1 MHSSPRVSRTTLNIG
16 VLAHVDAG
24 KTSLTERLLYDAG
37 VIDRLGSVD
46 AGDTQTDTG
55 EIERQRGITV
65 RSAVASFTT
74 GDTQINLIDT
84 PGHSDFIAEVERALG
99 VLDGAV
105 LVLSAVE
112 GVQAQ
117 TRVLMKTLRRLRLPV
132 LLFINKIDRAGAR
145 DEGLLADI
153 RRTLAPHL
161 FPLTEVRDLGTRNA
175 HVRPRS
181 LDDPGVRTEAAEVLA
196 ETDDALLARVVDGPL
211 PSAEEVWAA
220 LAARTAEGLAH
231 PVFFGSALSGQG
243 VGALVEGVARLVP
256 PAPGG
261 PEPRGTVFAVER
273 DGGGGPGGHSGHGG
287 HGTARGNGKGGGNGK
302 GKGNRG
308 GNPSGG
314 ARGSRTAYLRLFS
327 GEVRLRQRV
336 TLYRREPGGAV
347 TEHTGQITAL
357 EVIGRAESARGPLTA
372 GNIARIKGLPGVRVG
387 DRLGAAPGPSAG
399 GEEGDEGDGRA
410 DSANRSNGDGRDDS
424 TQRSIGDD
432 RGGSAHRDDRDNRDG
447 AQQPHFAAP
456 SLQTLVHAREP
467 GAAAASRLH
476 TALLDLADQD
486 PLIQARAMPGGATSV
501 LLYGEVQK
509 EIIAATLV
517 QDYGIEADFEPSRP
531 VLVERPS
538 GIGEAHHEIARTG
551 HTGPWA
557 TVGLRVEPTAR
568 GAGVVF
574 GYETELGALPRAFHT
589 AIEETVHETLFR
601 GPRGRSVTDCRVV
614 LVRSGFIGPVSTAG
628 DFREVTPRVLG
639 QALERAGWRVYEPY
653 HAFELEIPTE
663 ALAAVTARLAAAEAD
678 IGESVDGATGRLLR
692 GEIPARRVHG
702 FERVLPRLTHGQG
715 VWWSRPCA
723 DRPLRAGAAPAL
735 GS

>member
-1 MHSSPRVSRTTLNIG
+1 MPNSPRVSRTLNIG

-46 AGDTQTDTG
+46 TGDTQTDTG

-65 RSAVASFTT
+65 RTAVASLTA

-153 RRTLAPHL
+153 RRALAPHL
-161 FPLTEVRDLGTRNA
+161 VPLTSVRDLGTRNA
-175 HVRPRS
+175 RVRPYS
-181 LDDPGVRTEAAEVLA
+181 LDDPEVRVEAAEVLA
-196 ETDDALLARVVDGPL
+196 ETDDAMLARVVDGPL
-211 PSAEEVWAA
+211 PSAEEVGAA
-220 LAARTAEGLAH
+220 LAARTAEGLVH
-231 PVFFGSALSGQG
+231 PVFFGSALSGEG
-243 VGALVEGVARLVP
+243 VGALVEGVTRLVP

-261 PEPRGTVFAVER
+261 AEPRGTVFAVER
-273 DGGGGPGGHSGHGG
+273 GGSG
-287 HGTARGNGKGGGNGK
+287 T
-302 GKGNRG
+302 
-308 GNPSGG
+308 GG
-314 ARGSRTAYLRLFS
+314 ARNGRDGRGGRTAYLRLFS
-327 GEVRLRQRV
+327 GEVTLRQRV
-336 TLYRREPGGAV
+336 TLHRREPGGAL

-357 EVIGRAESARGPLTA
+357 EVIGDAGAARGPLTA
-372 GNIARIKGLPGVRVG
+372 GNIARVKGLPGVRVG
-387 DRLGAAPGPSAG
+387 DRLGPVHDVPS
-399 GEEGDEGDGRA
+399 
-410 DSANRSNGDGRDDS
+410 
-424 TQRSIGDD
+424 D
-432 RGGSAHRDDRDNRDG
+432 RR
-447 AQQPHFAAP
+447 HFAAP
-456 SLQTLVHAREP
+456 SLQTLVRAHEP

-486 PLIQARAMPGGATSV
+486 PLIHARAMPGGATSV

-538 GIGEAHHEIARTG
+538 GVGEATREIARVG

-557 TVGLRVEPTAR
+557 TVGLRVEPTER

-574 GYETELGALPRAFHT
+574 GYETELGALPRAFHN
-589 AIEETVHETLFR
+589 AIEETVYETLFH

-614 LVRSGFIGPVSTAG
+614 LVRSGFIGPLSTAA
-628 DFREVTPRVLG
+628 DFRDLTPVVLG
-639 QALERAGWRVYEPY
+639 EALERAGWRIYEPY
-653 HAFELEIPTE
+653 HAFELELPAET
-663 ALAAVTARLAAAEAD
+663 LAAVTAHLAAAEAD
-678 IGESVDGATGRLLR
+678 IGESADGATGWLLR
-692 GEIPARRVHG
+692 GELPARRVHG
-702 FERVLPRLTHGQG
+702 FERILPRLTHGEG

-723 DRPLRAGAAPAL
+723 DRPLRAGAAAPGL

>member
-1 MHSSPRVSRTTLNIG
+1 MPSSPRVSRTLNIG

-55 EIERQRGITV
+55 EIERRRGITV
-65 RSAVASFTT
+65 RTAVASLTA
-74 GDTQINLIDT
+74 GDTQLNLIDT

-145 DEGLLADI
+145 DAGLLTDI

-161 FPLTEVRDLGTRNA
+161 LPLTAVRELGTRNA
-175 HVRPRS
+175 HVRSRS
-181 LDDPGVRTEAAEVLA
+181 LDDPGMRAEAAEVLA
-196 ETDDALLARVVDGPL
+196 ELDDAMLARVVDGPL

-261 PEPRGTVFAVER
+261 AEPRGTVFAVER
-273 DGGGGPGGHSGHGG
+273 GGGG
-287 HGTARGNGKGGGNGK
+287 R
-302 GKGNRG
+302 
-308 GNPSGG
+308 GG
-314 ARGSRTAYLRLFS
+314 ARGGRTAYLRLFS
-327 GEVRLRQRV
+327 GEVALRQRV
-336 TLYRREPGGAV
+336 TLHRRGPGGAL

-357 EVIGRAESARGPLTA
+357 EVVGEAGAARGPLTA

-387 DRLGAAPGPSAG
+387 DRLGPVRDVPS
-399 GEEGDEGDGRA
+399 
-410 DSANRSNGDGRDDS
+410 
-424 TQRSIGDD
+424 D
-432 RGGSAHRDDRDNRDG
+432 R
-447 AQQPHFAAP
+447 PHFAAP
-456 SLQTLVHAREP
+456 TLQTLVHAREP

-486 PLIQARAMPGGATSV
+486 PLIHARAMPGGATSV

-517 QDYGIEADFEPSRP
+517 QDYGVEAEFEPSRP

-538 GIGEAHHEIARTG
+538 GVGEAGREIARSG

-574 GYETELGALPRAFHT
+574 GYETELGALPRAFHH
-589 AIEETVHETLFR
+589 AIEETVYDTLFH

-614 LVRSGFIGPVSTAG
+614 LVRSGFLGPQSTAA
-628 DFREVTPRVLG
+628 DFRDVTPVVLEE
-639 QALERAGWRVYEPY
+639 ALERAGWRVYEPY
-653 HAFELEIPTE
+653 HAFELELPPET
-663 ALAAVTARLAAAEAD
+663 LAAVTAQLAAAEAD
-678 IGESVDGATGRLLR
+678 IGESVDGATGWLLR

-702 FERVLPRLTHGQG
+702 FEHVLPRLTHGEG

-723 DRPLRAGAAPAL
+723 DRPLRAGAAREPHA
-735 GS
+735 

>member
-1 MHSSPRVSRTTLNIG
+1 MPSSPRVSRTLNIG

-46 AGDTQTDTG
+46 TGDTQTDTG

-65 RSAVASFTT
+65 RTAVASLTA
-74 GDTQINLIDT
+74 GDTQINLINT

-153 RRTLAPHL
+153 RRALAPHL
-161 FPLTEVRDLGTRNA
+161 VPLMTVRELGTRNA
-175 HVRPRS
+175 RARPRS
-181 LDDPGVRTEAAEVLA
+181 LADPGVRAEAAEVLA
-196 ETDDALLARVVDGPL
+196 ETDDAMLARVVDGPL
-211 PSAEEVWAA
+211 PSAEEVGAA
-220 LAARTAEGLAH
+220 LAARTAAGLVH
-231 PVFFGSALSGQG
+231 PVFFGSALSGEG

-261 PEPRGTVFAVER
+261 AEPRGTVFAVER
-273 DGGGGPGGHSGHGG
+273 GGSGTGGRGGGG
-287 HGTARGNGKGGGNGK
+287 TGGGRSG
-302 GKGNRG
+302 GRG
-308 GNPSGG
+308 G
-314 ARGSRTAYLRLFS
+314 RTAYLRLFS
-327 GEVRLRQRV
+327 GEVTLRQRV
-336 TLYRREPGGAV
+336 TLHRREPGGAL

-357 EVIGRAESARGPLTA
+357 EVIGDAGAARGPLTA
-372 GNIARIKGLPGVRVG
+372 GNIARVKGLPGVRVG
-387 DRLGAAPGPSAG
+387 DRLGPVHDAPS
-399 GEEGDEGDGRA
+399 
-410 DSANRSNGDGRDDS
+410 
-424 TQRSIGDD
+424 D
-432 RGGSAHRDDRDNRDG
+432 RR
-447 AQQPHFAAP
+447 HFAAP

-486 PLIQARAMPGGATSV
+486 PLIHARAMPGGATSV

-538 GIGEAHHEIARTG
+538 GAGEAVREIARVG

-557 TVGLRVEPTAR
+557 TVGLRVEPTER

-574 GYETELGALPRAFHT
+574 GYETELGALPRAFHN
-589 AIEETVHETLFR
+589 AIEETVYETLFH

-614 LVRSGFIGPVSTAG
+614 LVRSGFIGPLSTAG
-628 DFREVTPRVLG
+628 DFRDLTPVVLG
-639 QALERAGWRVYEPY
+639 EALERAGWRIYEPY
-653 HAFELEIPTE
+653 HAFELELPAET
-663 ALAAVTARLAAAEAD
+663 LAAVTAQLAAVEAD
-678 IGESVDGATGRLLR
+678 ISESVDGATGWVLR
-692 GEIPARRVHG
+692 GELPARRVHG
-702 FERVLPRLTHGQG
+702 FERVLPRLTHGEG

-723 DRPLRAGAAPAL
+723 DRPLRTGAAAPGL

>member
-1 MHSSPRVSRTTLNIG
+1 MPSSPQVSRTLNIG

-65 RSAVASFTT
+65 RTAVASLTA
-74 GDTQINLIDT
+74 GDTQLNLIDT

-145 DEGLLADI
+145 DAGLLADI

-161 FPLTEVRDLGTRNA
+161 LPLTAVRELGTRNA

-181 LDDPGVRTEAAEVLA
+181 LDDPGMRTEAAEMLA
-196 ETDDALLARVVDGPL
+196 EMDDAMLARVVDGPL

-220 LAARTAEGLAH
+220 LAARTAEGLVH

-261 PEPRGTVFAVER
+261 AEPRGTVFAVER
-273 DGGGGPGGHSGHGG
+273 GAGG
-287 HGTARGNGKGGGNGK
+287 RNG
-302 GKGNRG
+302 
-308 GNPSGG
+308 GG
-314 ARGSRTAYLRLFS
+314 ARGGRTAYLRLFS
-327 GEVRLRQRV
+327 GEVALRQRV
-336 TLYRREPGGAV
+336 TLHRREPGGAL

-357 EVIGRAESARGPLTA
+357 AVVGAAGAARGPLTA

-387 DRLGAAPGPSAG
+387 DRLGPVRDVPS
-399 GEEGDEGDGRA
+399 
-410 DSANRSNGDGRDDS
+410 NR
-424 TQRSIGDD
+424 
-432 RGGSAHRDDRDNRDG
+432 
-447 AQQPHFAAP
+447 PHFAAP
-456 SLQTLVHAREP
+456 TLQTLVHAREP

-486 PLIQARAMPGGATSV
+486 PLIHARAMPGGATSV

-509 EIIAATLV
+509 EIIAATLA
-517 QDYGIEADFEPSRP
+517 QDYGVEAEFEPSRP

-538 GIGEAHHEIARTG
+538 GIGEAGREIARSG

-589 AIEETVHETLFR
+589 AIEETVYDTLFH

-614 LVRSGFIGPVSTAG
+614 LVRSGFVGPVSTAA
-628 DFREVTPRVLG
+628 DFRDVTPVVLDE
-639 QALERAGWRVYEPY
+639 ALERAGWRVYEPY
-653 HAFELEIPTE
+653 HAFELELPPET
-663 ALAAVTARLAAAEAD
+663 LAAVTAQLSAAEAD
-678 IGESVDGATGRLLR
+678 IGESVDGATGWLLR

-702 FERVLPRLTHGQG
+702 FECVLPRLTHGEG

-723 DRPLRAGAAPAL
+723 DRPLRAGAAREPHA
-735 GS
+735 

>member
-145 DEGLLADI
+145 DERLLADI

-161 FPLTEVRDLGTRNA
+161 VPLTEVRDLGTRNA

-273 DGGGGPGGHSGHGG
+273 DGGGGPGGNGK
-287 HGTARGNGKGGGNGK
+287 ARGNGKGGGKGGGNGK

-314 ARGSRTAYLRLFS
+314 ARGGRTAYLRLFS

-410 DSANRSNGDGRDDS
+410 DSANSANRPN
-424 TQRSIGDD
+424 GDD
-432 RGGSAHRDDRDNRDG
+432 RGDSAHSAHRDDRDG

-486 PLIQARAMPGGATSV
+486 PLIHARAMPGGATSV

-538 GIGEAHHEIARTG
+538 GVGEARHEIARTG

-589 AIEETVHETLFR
+589 AIEETVHETLFH

>member
-145 DEGLLADI
+145 DERLLADI

-161 FPLTEVRDLGTRNA
+161 VPLTEVRDLGTRNA

-273 DGGGGPGGHSGHGG
+273 DGGGGPGGNGK
-287 HGTARGNGKGGGNGK
+287 ARGNGKGGGKGGGNGK

-314 ARGSRTAYLRLFS
+314 ARGGRTAYLRLFS

-410 DSANRSNGDGRDDS
+410 DSAHSANSANSANRPN
-424 TQRSIGDD
+424 GDD
-432 RGGSAHRDDRDNRDG
+432 RGDSAHSAHSAHRDGRDG

-486 PLIQARAMPGGATSV
+486 PLIHARAMPGGATSV

-538 GIGEAHHEIARTG
+538 GIGEARHEIARTG

-589 AIEETVHETLFR
+589 AIEETVHETLFH

>member
-1 MHSSPRVSRTTLNIG
+1 MPSSPRVSRTLNIG

-55 EIERQRGITV
+55 EIERRRGITV
-65 RSAVASFTT
+65 RTAVASLTA

-153 RRTLAPHL
+153 RRALAPHL
-161 FPLTEVRDLGTRNA
+161 VPLTAVRAPGTRNA

-181 LDDPGVRTEAAEVLA
+181 FDDPGVRAEAAEVLA
-196 ETDDALLARVVDGPL
+196 EIDDAMLARVVDGPL

-231 PVFFGSALSGQG
+231 PVFFGSALSGAG
-243 VGALVEGVARLVP
+243 VADLVEGVARLVP

-261 PEPRGTVFAVER
+261 TEPRGTVFAVER
-273 DGGGGPGGHSGHGG
+273 GGGGTGGD
-287 HGTARGNGKGGGNGK
+287 R
-302 GKGNRG
+302 
-308 GNPSGG
+308 GG
-314 ARGSRTAYLRLFS
+314 ARGGRTAYLRLFS
-327 GEVRLRQRV
+327 GEVTLRQRV
-336 TLYRREPGGAV
+336 TLHRREPGGAP

-357 EVIGRAESARGPLTA
+357 EVIGRAGAARGPLTA
-372 GNIARIKGLPGVRVG
+372 GNIARVRGVSGVRVG
-387 DRLGAAPGPSAG
+387 DRLGPVHDTAS
-399 GEEGDEGDGRA
+399 
-410 DSANRSNGDGRDDS
+410 
-424 TQRSIGDD
+424 D
-432 RGGSAHRDDRDNRDG
+432 RR
-447 AQQPHFAAP
+447 HFAAP
-456 SLQTLVHAREP
+456 SLQTLVRAREP
-467 GAAAASRLH
+467 GATAASRLH

-486 PLIQARAMPGGATSV
+486 PLIHARAMPGGATSV

-538 GIGEAHHEIARTG
+538 GVGEAVHEIARFD
-551 HTGPWA
+551 HTGLWA
-557 TVGLRVEPTAR
+557 TVGLRVEPTER
-568 GAGVVF
+568 GAGAVF
-574 GYETELGALPRAFHT
+574 GYETELGALPRAFHN
-589 AIEETVHETLFR
+589 AIEETVYETLLH
-601 GPRGRSVTDCRVV
+601 GLRGRSVTDCRVV
-614 LVRSGFIGPVSTAG
+614 LVRSGFIGPLSTAA
-628 DFREVTPRVLG
+628 DFRDITPVVLG
-639 QALERAGWRVYEPY
+639 EALERAGWRVYEPY
-653 HAFELEIPTE
+653 HAFELELPAE
-663 ALAAVTARLAAAEAD
+663 ALAAVTAHLAAAEAD
-678 IGESVDGATGRLLR
+678 IGESVDGATGWLVR
-692 GEIPARRVHG
+692 GELPARRVHG
-702 FERVLPRLTHGQG
+702 FEQVLPRLTHGEG

-723 DRPLRAGAAPAL
+723 DRPLRAGAAPGA
-735 GS
+735 

>member
-1 MHSSPRVSRTTLNIG
+1 MPSSPRVSRTLNIG

-46 AGDTQTDTG
+46 TGDTQTDTG

-65 RSAVASFTT
+65 RTAVASLIA

-153 RRTLAPHL
+153 RRALAPHL
-161 FPLTEVRDLGTRNA
+161 VPLTSVRGLGTRNA
-175 HVRPRS
+175 RVRPRS

-196 ETDDALLARVVDGPL
+196 ETDDAMLARVVDGPP
-211 PSAEEVWAA
+211 PSAEEVGAA

-231 PVFFGSALSGQG
+231 PVFFGSTLSGEG

-261 PEPRGTVFAVER
+261 AEPRGTVFAVER
-273 DGGGGPGGHSGHGG
+273 GGGG
-287 HGTARGNGKGGGNGK
+287 GTGGGTGGANG
-302 GKGNRG
+302 GSGTG
-308 GNPSGG
+308 GGSGRGG
-314 ARGSRTAYLRLFS
+314 ARGGRTAYLRLFS
-327 GEVRLRQRV
+327 GEVALRQRV
-336 TLYRREPGGAV
+336 TLHRREPGGAL

-357 EVIGRAESARGPLTA
+357 EVIGAAGSARGPLTA

-387 DRLGAAPGPSAG
+387 DRLGAVHDAPS
-399 GEEGDEGDGRA
+399 
-410 DSANRSNGDGRDDS
+410 
-424 TQRSIGDD
+424 D
-432 RGGSAHRDDRDNRDG
+432 RR
-447 AQQPHFAAP
+447 HFAAP
-456 SLQTLVHAREP
+456 SLQTLVRAREP

-486 PLIQARAMPGGATSV
+486 PLIHARAMPGGATSV

-538 GIGEAHHEIARTG
+538 GVGEATREIARVG

-557 TVGLRVEPTAR
+557 TVGLRVEPTER

-574 GYETELGALPRAFHT
+574 GYETELGALPRAFHN
-589 AIEETVHETLFR
+589 AIEETVYETLFH

-614 LVRSGFIGPVSTAG
+614 LVRSGFIGPLSTAA
-628 DFREVTPRVLG
+628 DFRDLTPVVLG
-639 QALERAGWRVYEPY
+639 EALERAGWRIYEPY
-653 HAFELEIPTE
+653 HAFELELPAET
-663 ALAAVTARLAAAEAD
+663 LAAVTAHLAAAEAD
-678 IGESVDGATGRLLR
+678 IGESADGATGWLLR

-702 FERVLPRLTHGQG
+702 FERVLPRLTHGEG

-723 DRPLRAGAAPAL
+723 DRPLRAGVAAPGL

>member
-1 MHSSPRVSRTTLNIG
+1 MPNSPRVSRTLNIG

-65 RSAVASFTT
+65 RTAVASLTA
-74 GDTQINLIDT
+74 GDTQLNLIDT

-145 DEGLLADI
+145 DAALLADI

-161 FPLTEVRDLGTRNA
+161 LPLTAVRELGTRNA
-175 HVRPRS
+175 YVRSRS
-181 LDDPGVRTEAAEVLA
+181 LDDPGMRTEAAEVLA
-196 ETDDALLARVVDGPL
+196 ELDDAMLARVVDGPL

-220 LAARTAEGLAH
+220 LAARTAEGLVH

-243 VGALVEGVARLVP
+243 VGALVEGVTRLVP

-261 PEPRGTVFAVER
+261 AEPRGTIFAVER
-273 DGGGGPGGHSGHGG
+273 GG
-287 HGTARGNGKGGGNGK
+287 
-302 GKGNRG
+302 
-308 GNPSGG
+308 GG
-314 ARGSRTAYLRLFS
+314 ARGGDGRTGGGDRSGGGGRTGGSGRSGGSGARGGRTAYLRLFS
-327 GEVRLRQRV
+327 GEVALRQRV
-336 TLYRREPGGAV
+336 TLHRREPGGAL

-357 EVIGRAESARGPLTA
+357 EIVGAAGAARGPLTA

-387 DRLGAAPGPSAG
+387 DRLGPVRDVPS
-399 GEEGDEGDGRA
+399 
-410 DSANRSNGDGRDDS
+410 
-424 TQRSIGDD
+424 D
-432 RGGSAHRDDRDNRDG
+432 R
-447 AQQPHFAAP
+447 PHFAAP
-456 SLQTLVHAREP
+456 TLQTLVHAREP

-476 TALLDLADQD
+476 TALLELADQD
-486 PLIQARAMPGGATSV
+486 PLIHARAMPGGATSV

-517 QDYGIEADFEPSRP
+517 QDYGVEAEFEPSRP

-538 GIGEAHHEIARTG
+538 RVGEAGREIARSG

-574 GYETELGALPRAFHT
+574 GYETELGALPRAFHH
-589 AIEETVHETLFR
+589 AIEETVYDTLFH

-614 LVRSGFIGPVSTAG
+614 LVRSGFIGPVSTAA
-628 DFREVTPRVLG
+628 DFRDVTPVVLEE
-639 QALERAGWRVYEPY
+639 ALERAGWRVYEPY
-653 HAFELEIPTE
+653 HAFELELPPET
-663 ALAAVTARLAAAEAD
+663 LAAVTAQLAAAEAD
-678 IGESVDGATGRLLR
+678 IGESVDGATAWLLR
-692 GEIPARRVHG
+692 GEIPVRRVHG
-702 FERVLPRLTHGQG
+702 FEHVLPRLTHGEG

-723 DRPLRAGAAPAL
+723 DRPLRAGAAREPHA
-735 GS
+735 

>member
-1 MHSSPRVSRTTLNIG
+1 MPSSPRVSRTLNIG

-65 RSAVASFTT
+65 RTAVASLTA
-74 GDTQINLIDT
+74 GDTQLNLIDT

-145 DEGLLADI
+145 DAGLLADI

-161 FPLTEVRDLGTRNA
+161 LPLTAVRELGTRNA
-175 HVRPRS
+175 RVRARS
-181 LDDPGVRTEAAEVLA
+181 LDDPGMRTEAAEVLA
-196 ETDDALLARVVDGPL
+196 ELDDAMLARVVDGPL
-211 PSAEEVWAA
+211 PSAEEVRAA

-261 PEPRGTVFAVER
+261 AEPRGTVFAVER
-273 DGGGGPGGHSGHGG
+273 GGDGRGGG
-287 HGTARGNGKGGGNGK
+287 
-302 GKGNRG
+302 
-308 GNPSGG
+308 GG
-314 ARGSRTAYLRLFS
+314 ARGGRGGRTAYLRLFS
-327 GEVRLRQRV
+327 GEVALRQRV
-336 TLYRREPGGAV
+336 TLHRRGPGGAL

-357 EVIGRAESARGPLTA
+357 EVVGAAGAARGPLTA

-387 DRLGAAPGPSAG
+387 DRLGPVRDVPS
-399 GEEGDEGDGRA
+399 
-410 DSANRSNGDGRDDS
+410 
-424 TQRSIGDD
+424 D
-432 RGGSAHRDDRDNRDG
+432 R
-447 AQQPHFAAP
+447 PHFAAP
-456 SLQTLVHAREP
+456 TLQTLVHAREP

-486 PLIQARAMPGGATSV
+486 PLIHARAMPGGATSV

-517 QDYGIEADFEPSRP
+517 QDYGVEAEFEPSRP

-538 GIGEAHHEIARTG
+538 GVGEAGREIARSG

-574 GYETELGALPRAFHT
+574 GYETELGALPRAFHN
-589 AIEETVHETLFR
+589 AIEETVYDTLFH

-614 LVRSGFIGPVSTAG
+614 LVRSGFLGPESTAA
-628 DFREVTPRVLG
+628 DFRDVTPVVLEE
-639 QALERAGWRVYEPY
+639 ALERAGWRVYEPY
-653 HAFELEIPTE
+653 HAFELELPPET
-663 ALAAVTARLAAAEAD
+663 LAAVTAQLAAAEAD
-678 IGESVDGATGRLLR
+678 IGESVDGATGWLLR

-702 FERVLPRLTHGQG
+702 FEHVLPRLTHGEG

-723 DRPLRAGAAPAL
+723 DRPLRAGAAREPHA
-735 GS
+735 

>member
-1 MHSSPRVSRTTLNIG
+1 MPSSPRVSRTLNIG

-55 EIERQRGITV
+55 EIERRRGITV
-65 RSAVASFTT
+65 RTAVASLTA
-74 GDTQINLIDT
+74 GDTQLNLIDT

-145 DEGLLADI
+145 DAGLLTDI

-161 FPLTEVRDLGTRNA
+161 LPLTAVRELGTRNA
-175 HVRPRS
+175 HVRSRS
-181 LDDPGVRTEAAEVLA
+181 LDDPGMRAEAAEVLA
-196 ETDDALLARVVDGPL
+196 ELDDAMLARVVDGPL

-261 PEPRGTVFAVER
+261 AEPRGTVFAVER
-273 DGGGGPGGHSGHGG
+273 GGGG
-287 HGTARGNGKGGGNGK
+287 RGGG
-302 GKGNRG
+302 
-308 GNPSGG
+308 SG
-314 ARGSRTAYLRLFS
+314 ARGGRTAYLRLFS
-327 GEVRLRQRV
+327 GEVALRQRV
-336 TLYRREPGGAV
+336 TLHRRGPGGAL

-357 EVIGRAESARGPLTA
+357 EVVGEAGAARGPLTA

-387 DRLGAAPGPSAG
+387 DRLGPVRDVPS
-399 GEEGDEGDGRA
+399 
-410 DSANRSNGDGRDDS
+410 
-424 TQRSIGDD
+424 D
-432 RGGSAHRDDRDNRDG
+432 R
-447 AQQPHFAAP
+447 PHFAAP
-456 SLQTLVHAREP
+456 TLQTLVHAREP

-486 PLIQARAMPGGATSV
+486 PLIHARAMPSGATSV

-517 QDYGIEADFEPSRP
+517 QDYGVEAEFEPSRP

-538 GIGEAHHEIARTG
+538 GVGEAGREIARSG

-574 GYETELGALPRAFHT
+574 GYETELGALPRAFHH
-589 AIEETVHETLFR
+589 AIEETVYDTLFH

-614 LVRSGFIGPVSTAG
+614 LVRSGFLGPESTAA
-628 DFREVTPRVLG
+628 DFRDVTPVVLEE
-639 QALERAGWRVYEPY
+639 ALERAGWRVYEPY
-653 HAFELEIPTE
+653 HAFELELPPET
-663 ALAAVTARLAAAEAD
+663 LAAVTAQLAAAEAD
-678 IGESVDGATGRLLR
+678 IGESLDGATGWLLR

-702 FERVLPRLTHGQG
+702 FEHVLPRLTHGEG

-723 DRPLRAGAAPAL
+723 DRPLRAGAAREPHA
-735 GS
+735 

>member
-1 MHSSPRVSRTTLNIG
+1 MPSSPRVSRTLNIG

-46 AGDTQTDTG
+46 TGDTQTDTG

-65 RSAVASFTT
+65 RTAVASLTT

-153 RRTLAPHL
+153 RRALAPHL
-161 FPLTEVRDLGTRNA
+161 VPLTTVRELGTRNA
-175 HVRPRS
+175 RVRPRS
-181 LDDPGVRTEAAEVLA
+181 LDDPGVRAEAAEVLA
-196 ETDDALLARVVDGPL
+196 ETDDAMLARVVDGPP
-211 PSAEEVWAA
+211 PSAEEVGAA
-220 LAARTAEGLAH
+220 LAAGTAAGLAH
-231 PVFFGSALSGQG
+231 PVFFGSALSGEG

-261 PEPRGTVFAVER
+261 AEPRGTVFAVER
-273 DGGGGPGGHSGHGG
+273 GGGGTSGTGGRSGG
-287 HGTARGNGKGGGNGK
+287 
-302 GKGNRG
+302 RG
-308 GNPSGG
+308 G
-314 ARGSRTAYLRLFS
+314 RTAYLRLFS
-327 GEVRLRQRV
+327 GEVTLRQRV
-336 TLYRREPGGAV
+336 TLHRREPDGAL

-357 EVIGRAESARGPLTA
+357 EVIGDAGAAREPLTA

-387 DRLGAAPGPSAG
+387 DRLGPVHDAPS
-399 GEEGDEGDGRA
+399 
-410 DSANRSNGDGRDDS
+410 
-424 TQRSIGDD
+424 D
-432 RGGSAHRDDRDNRDG
+432 RR
-447 AQQPHFAAP
+447 HFAAP

-486 PLIQARAMPGGATSV
+486 PLIHARAMPGGATSV

-538 GIGEAHHEIARTG
+538 GIGEAVREIARVG

-557 TVGLRVEPTAR
+557 TVGLRVEPTER

-574 GYETELGALPRAFHT
+574 GYETELGALPRAFHN
-589 AIEETVHETLFR
+589 AIEETVYETLFH
-601 GPRGRSVTDCRVV
+601 GPRGRSVTDCRAV
-614 LVRSGFIGPVSTAG
+614 LVRSGFIGPLSTAA
-628 DFREVTPRVLG
+628 DFRDLTPVVLG
-639 QALERAGWRVYEPY
+639 EALERAGWRIYEPY
-653 HAFELEIPTE
+653 HAFELELPAET
-663 ALAAVTARLAAAEAD
+663 LAAVTAQLAAAEAD
-678 IGESVDGATGRLLR
+678 IGESVDGATGWLLR
-692 GEIPARRVHG
+692 GELPARRVHG
-702 FERVLPRLTHGQG
+702 FERVLPRLTHGEG

-723 DRPLRAGAAPAL
+723 DRPLRAGAAAPGL

>member
-1 MHSSPRVSRTTLNIG
+1 MPSSPRVSRTLNIG

-65 RSAVASFTT
+65 RTAVASLTA
-74 GDTQINLIDT
+74 GDTQLNLIDT

-145 DEGLLADI
+145 DAALLADI

-161 FPLTEVRDLGTRNA
+161 LPLTAVRELGTRNA

-181 LDDPGVRTEAAEVLA
+181 LDDPGMRTEAAEVLA
-196 ETDDALLARVVDGPL
+196 EMDDAMLARVVDGPL
-211 PSAEEVWAA
+211 PSAGEVWAA
-220 LAARTAEGLAH
+220 LAARTAEGLVH

-261 PEPRGTVFAVER
+261 AEPRGTVFAVER
-273 DGGGGPGGHSGHGG
+273 GGGG
-287 HGTARGNGKGGGNGK
+287 
-302 GKGNRG
+302 RG
-308 GNPSGG
+308 GRSGVG
-314 ARGSRTAYLRLFS
+314 GRGGRTAYLRLFS
-327 GEVRLRQRV
+327 GEVALRQRV
-336 TLYRREPGGAV
+336 TLHRREPGGAL

-357 EVIGRAESARGPLTA
+357 AVVGAAGAARGPLTA

-387 DRLGAAPGPSAG
+387 DRLGPV
-399 GEEGDEGDGRA
+399 
-410 DSANRSNGDGRDDS
+410 
-424 TQRSIGDD
+424 
-432 RGGSAHRDDRDNRDG
+432 RDNSSDR
-447 AQQPHFAAP
+447 PHFAAP
-456 SLQTLVHAREP
+456 TLQTLVHAREP

-486 PLIQARAMPGGATSV
+486 PLIHARAMPGGATSV

-509 EIIAATLV
+509 EIIAATLA
-517 QDYGIEADFEPSRP
+517 QDYGVEAEFEPSRP

-538 GIGEAHHEIARTG
+538 GIGEAGREIARSG

-589 AIEETVHETLFR
+589 AIEETVYDTLFH

-614 LVRSGFIGPVSTAG
+614 LVRSGFIGPVSTAA
-628 DFREVTPRVLG
+628 DFRDVTPVVLDE
-639 QALERAGWRVYEPY
+639 ALERAGWRVYEPY
-653 HAFELEIPTE
+653 HAFELELPPET
-663 ALAAVTARLAAAEAD
+663 LAAVTAQLASAEAD
-678 IGESVDGATGRLLR
+678 IGESVDGATGWLLR

-702 FERVLPRLTHGQG
+702 FERVLPRLTHGEG

-723 DRPLRAGAAPAL
+723 DRPLRAGAAREPHA
-735 GS
+735 

>member
-1 MHSSPRVSRTTLNIG
+1 MPSSSRVSQTLNIG

-65 RSAVASFTT
+65 RTAVASLTAGNTRDT

-145 DEGLLADI
+145 DEGLLADV
-153 RRTLAPHL
+153 RRVLAPHL
-161 FPLTEVRDLGTRNA
+161 VPLTSVRGLGTRNA
-175 HVRPRS
+175 RVRPRS
-181 LDDPGVRTEAAEVLA
+181 LEDPGVRAEAAEVLA
-196 ETDDALLARVVDGPL
+196 ETDDAMLARVVDGSL
-211 PSAEEVWAA
+211 PSAEEVETA
-220 LAARTAEGLAH
+220 LAARTAEGLVH

-261 PEPRGTVFAVER
+261 TEPRGTVFAVER
-273 DGGGGPGGHSGHGG
+273 GGGGTGGGGRSGTGG
-287 HGTARGNGKGGGNGK
+287 GGAGGSGGAGGGNSA
-302 GKGNRG
+302 RG
-308 GNPSGG
+308 G
-314 ARGSRTAYLRLFS
+314 RTAYLRLFS
-327 GEVRLRQRV
+327 GEVTLRQRV
-336 TLYRREPGGAV
+336 TLHRREPGGAL

-357 EVIGRAESARGPLTA
+357 EVIGAAGTVRGPLTA

-387 DRLGAAPGPSAG
+387 DRLGPVYDAPS
-399 GEEGDEGDGRA
+399 R
-410 DSANRSNGDGRDDS
+410 
-424 TQRSIGDD
+424 
-432 RGGSAHRDDRDNRDG
+432 
-447 AQQPHFAAP
+447 HFAAP
-456 SLQTLVHAREP
+456 SLQTLVRAREP
-467 GAAAASRLH
+467 GATAASRLH
-476 TALLDLADQD
+476 TALLELADQD
-486 PLIQARAMPGGATSV
+486 PLIHARAMPGGATSV

-538 GIGEAHHEIARTG
+538 GVGEAVHEIARSD

-557 TVGLRVEPTAR
+557 TVGLRVEPTER
-568 GAGVVF
+568 GAGAVF
-574 GYETELGALPRAFHT
+574 GYETELGALPRAFHN
-589 AIEETVHETLFR
+589 AIEDTVYETLLH

-614 LVRSGFIGPVSTAG
+614 LVRSGFLGPESTAA
-628 DFREVTPRVLG
+628 DFRDITPVVLG
-639 QALERAGWRVYEPY
+639 DALERAGWRIYEPY
-653 HAFELEIPTE
+653 HAFELELPAET
-663 ALAAVTARLAAAEAD
+663 LAPVTAHLAAAEAD
-678 IGESVDGATGRLLR
+678 IGESVDGATGWLLR
-692 GEIPARRVHG
+692 GELPARRVHG
-702 FERVLPRLTHGQG
+702 FEQVLPRLTHGEG

-723 DRPLRAGAAPAL
+723 DRPLRAGAAPGTGA
-735 GS
+735 

>member
-1 MHSSPRVSRTTLNIG
+1 MPSSPRVSRTLNIG

-65 RSAVASFTT
+65 RTAVASLTA
-74 GDTQINLIDT
+74 GDTRINLIDT

-153 RRTLAPHL
+153 RRALAPHL
-161 FPLTEVRDLGTRNA
+161 VPLTSVRDLGTRNA

-181 LDDPGVRTEAAEVLA
+181 LDDPGVRAEAAEVLA

-211 PSAEEVWAA
+211 PSAEEVAAA
-220 LAARTAEGLAH
+220 LAARTAEGLVH

-261 PEPRGTVFAVER
+261 AEPRGTVFAVER
-273 DGGGGPGGHSGHGG
+273 GGGGGSGRDGGSGTGA
-287 HGTARGNGKGGGNGK
+287 TGGGRGS
-302 GKGNRG
+302 RG
-308 GNPSGG
+308 GRGGRASTG
-314 ARGSRTAYLRLFS
+314 ARGGRTAYLRLFS
-327 GEVRLRQRV
+327 GEVALRQRV
-336 TLYRREPGGAV
+336 TLHRRGPGGAL

-357 EVIGRAESARGPLTA
+357 EVIGDPGAARGPLTA

-387 DRLGAAPGPSAG
+387 DRLGPVHDVAS
-399 GEEGDEGDGRA
+399 
-410 DSANRSNGDGRDDS
+410 
-424 TQRSIGDD
+424 D
-432 RGGSAHRDDRDNRDG
+432 RR
-447 AQQPHFAAP
+447 HFAAP
-456 SLQTLVHAREP
+456 SLQTLVRAREP

-486 PLIQARAMPGGATSV
+486 PLIHARAMPGGATSV

-538 GIGEAHHEIARTG
+538 GVGEAVREIARVG

-557 TVGLRVEPTAR
+557 TVGLRVEPAER

-574 GYETELGALPRAFHT
+574 GYETELGALPRAFHN
-589 AIEETVHETLFR
+589 AIEETVYETLFH

-614 LVRSGFIGPVSTAG
+614 LVRSGFIGPLSTAA
-628 DFREVTPRVLG
+628 DFRDLTPVVLG
-639 QALERAGWRVYEPY
+639 EALERAGWRVYEPY
-653 HAFELEIPTE
+653 HAFELELPAAT
-663 ALAAVTARLAAAEAD
+663 LAAVTAHLAAAEAD
-678 IGESVDGATGRLLR
+678 IGESVDGATGWLLR
-692 GEIPARRVHG
+692 GEIPVRRVHG
-702 FERVLPRLTHGQG
+702 FERVLPRLTHGEG

-723 DRPLRAGAAPAL
+723 DRPLRAGAAAPGL

>member
-1 MHSSPRVSRTTLNIG
+1 MPSSPRVSRTLNIG

-37 VIDRLGSVD
+37 VIDRLGSVNT
-46 AGDTQTDTG
+46 GDTQTDTG

-65 RSAVASFTT
+65 RTAVASLTA

-153 RRTLAPHL
+153 RRALAPHL
-161 FPLTEVRDLGTRNA
+161 VPLTTVRALGTRNA
-175 HVRPRS
+175 RVRPRS
-181 LDDPGVRTEAAEVLA
+181 LDDPGVRAEAAEVLA
-196 ETDDALLARVVDGPL
+196 ETDDALLARVVDGPP
-211 PSAEEVWAA
+211 PSAEEVGAA
-220 LAARTAEGLAH
+220 LAAGTAAGLAH
-231 PVFFGSALSGQG
+231 PVFFGSALSGEG

-261 PEPRGTVFAVER
+261 AEPRGTVFAVER
-273 DGGGGPGGHSGHGG
+273 GGGG
-287 HGTARGNGKGGGNGK
+287 GGGT
-302 GKGNRG
+302 G
-308 GNPSGG
+308 GTGGRSG
-314 ARGSRTAYLRLFS
+314 ARGGRTAYLRLFS
-327 GEVRLRQRV
+327 GEVTLRQRV
-336 TLYRREPGGAV
+336 TLHRREPGGAL

-357 EVIGRAESARGPLTA
+357 EVIGDAGAAREPLTA

-387 DRLGAAPGPSAG
+387 DRLGPVHDAPS
-399 GEEGDEGDGRA
+399 
-410 DSANRSNGDGRDDS
+410 
-424 TQRSIGDD
+424 D
-432 RGGSAHRDDRDNRDG
+432 RR
-447 AQQPHFAAP
+447 HFAAP

-486 PLIQARAMPGGATSV
+486 PLIHARAVPGGATSV

-538 GIGEAHHEIARTG
+538 GIGEAVREIARVG

-557 TVGLRVEPTAR
+557 TVGLRVEPTER

-574 GYETELGALPRAFHT
+574 GYETELGALPRAFHN
-589 AIEETVHETLFR
+589 AIEETVYETLFH
-601 GPRGRSVTDCRVV
+601 GPRGRSVTDCRAV
-614 LVRSGFIGPVSTAG
+614 LVRSGFIGPLSTAA
-628 DFREVTPRVLG
+628 DFRDLTPVVLG
-639 QALERAGWRVYEPY
+639 EALERAGWRIYEPY
-653 HAFELEIPTE
+653 HAFELDLPAET
-663 ALAAVTARLAAAEAD
+663 LAAVTAQLAAAEAD
-678 IGESVDGATGRLLR
+678 IGESVDGATGWLLR
-692 GEIPARRVHG
+692 GELPARRVHG
-702 FERVLPRLTHGQG
+702 FERVLPRLTHGEG

-723 DRPLRAGAAPAL
+723 DRPLRAGAAAPGL

>member
-1 MHSSPRVSRTTLNIG
+1 MPSSPRVSRTLNIG

-46 AGDTQTDTG
+46 TGDTQTDTG

-65 RSAVASFTT
+65 RTAVASLTA

-153 RRTLAPHL
+153 RRALAPHL
-161 FPLTEVRDLGTRNA
+161 VPLTTVRELGTRNA
-175 HVRPRS
+175 RVRPRS
-181 LDDPGVRTEAAEVLA
+181 LDDPGVRAEAAEVLA
-196 ETDDALLARVVDGPL
+196 ETDDAMLARVVDGPP
-211 PSAEEVWAA
+211 PSAEEVGAA
-220 LAARTAEGLAH
+220 LAAGTAAGLAH
-231 PVFFGSALSGQG
+231 PVFFGSALSGEG
-243 VGALVEGVARLVP
+243 VGALVQGVARLVP

-261 PEPRGTVFAVER
+261 TEPRGTVFAVER
-273 DGGGGPGGHSGHGG
+273 GGGG
-287 HGTARGNGKGGGNGK
+287 GGGTG
-302 GKGNRG
+302 GTGGRSGGRG
-308 GNPSGG
+308 G
-314 ARGSRTAYLRLFS
+314 RTAYLRLFS
-327 GEVRLRQRV
+327 GEVTLRQRV
-336 TLYRREPGGAV
+336 TLHRREPDGAL

-357 EVIGRAESARGPLTA
+357 EVIGDAGASREPLTA

-387 DRLGAAPGPSAG
+387 DRLGPVHDAPS
-399 GEEGDEGDGRA
+399 
-410 DSANRSNGDGRDDS
+410 
-424 TQRSIGDD
+424 D
-432 RGGSAHRDDRDNRDG
+432 RR
-447 AQQPHFAAP
+447 HFAAP

-486 PLIQARAMPGGATSV
+486 PLIHARAVPGGATSV

-538 GIGEAHHEIARTG
+538 GVGAAVREIARVG

-557 TVGLRVEPTAR
+557 TVGLRVEPTER

-574 GYETELGALPRAFHT
+574 GYETELGALPRAFHN
-589 AIEETVHETLFR
+589 AIEETVYETLFH
-601 GPRGRSVTDCRVV
+601 GPRGRSVTDCRAV
-614 LVRSGFIGPVSTAG
+614 LVRSGFIGPLSTAG
-628 DFREVTPRVLG
+628 DFRDLTPVVLG
-639 QALERAGWRVYEPY
+639 EALERAGWRIYEPY
-653 HAFELEIPTE
+653 HAFELELPVET
-663 ALAAVTARLAAAEAD
+663 LAAVTAQLAAAEAD
-678 IGESVDGATGRLLR
+678 IGESMDGATGWLLR
-692 GEIPARRVHG
+692 GELPARRVHG
-702 FERVLPRLTHGQG
+702 FERVLPRLTHGEG

-723 DRPLRAGAAPAL
+723 DRPLRAGAAAPGP

>member
-1 MHSSPRVSRTTLNIG
+1 MPSSPRVSRTLNIG

-46 AGDTQTDTG
+46 TGDTQTDTG

-65 RSAVASFTT
+65 RTAVASLTA

-153 RRTLAPHL
+153 RRALAPHL
-161 FPLTEVRDLGTRNA
+161 VPLTTVRELGTRNA
-175 HVRPRS
+175 RAHPRS
-181 LDDPGVRTEAAEVLA
+181 LDDPGVRAEAAEVLA
-196 ETDDALLARVVDGPL
+196 ETDDAMLARVVDGPP
-211 PSAEEVWAA
+211 PSAEEVGAA
-220 LAARTAEGLAH
+220 LAAGTAAGLAH
-231 PVFFGSALSGQG
+231 PVFFGSALSGEG

-261 PEPRGTVFAVER
+261 AEPRGTVFAVER
-273 DGGGGPGGHSGHGG
+273 GGGGTGGTSGTGG
-287 HGTARGNGKGGGNGK
+287 RSGG
-302 GKGNRG
+302 RG
-308 GNPSGG
+308 G
-314 ARGSRTAYLRLFS
+314 RTAYLRLFS
-327 GEVRLRQRV
+327 GEVTLRQRV
-336 TLYRREPGGAV
+336 TLHRREPDGAL

-357 EVIGRAESARGPLTA
+357 EVIGDAGAAREPLTA

-387 DRLGAAPGPSAG
+387 DRLGPVHDAPS
-399 GEEGDEGDGRA
+399 
-410 DSANRSNGDGRDDS
+410 
-424 TQRSIGDD
+424 D
-432 RGGSAHRDDRDNRDG
+432 RR
-447 AQQPHFAAP
+447 HFAAP

-486 PLIQARAMPGGATSV
+486 PLIHARAMPGGATSV

-538 GIGEAHHEIARTG
+538 GIGEAVREIARVG

-557 TVGLRVEPTAR
+557 TVGLRVEPTER

-574 GYETELGALPRAFHT
+574 GYETELGALPRAFHN
-589 AIEETVHETLFR
+589 AIEETVYETLFH
-601 GPRGRSVTDCRVV
+601 GPRGRSVTDCRAV
-614 LVRSGFIGPVSTAG
+614 LVRSGFIGPLSTAA
-628 DFREVTPRVLG
+628 DFRDLTPVVLG
-639 QALERAGWRVYEPY
+639 EALERAGWRIYEPY
-653 HAFELEIPTE
+653 HAFELELPAET
-663 ALAAVTARLAAAEAD
+663 LAAVTAQLAAAEAD
-678 IGESVDGATGRLLR
+678 IGESVDGATGWLLR
-692 GEIPARRVHG
+692 GELPARRVHG
-702 FERVLPRLTHGQG
+702 FERVLPRLTHGEG

-723 DRPLRAGAAPAL
+723 DRPLRAGAAAPGL

>member
-1 MHSSPRVSRTTLNIG
+1 MPSSPRVSRTLNIG

-65 RSAVASFTT
+65 RTAVASLTA
-74 GDTQINLIDT
+74 GDTQLNLIDT

-145 DEGLLADI
+145 DAGLLADI

-161 FPLTEVRDLGTRNA
+161 LPLTAVRELGTRNA

-181 LDDPGVRTEAAEVLA
+181 LDDPGMRTEAAEMLA
-196 ETDDALLARVVDGPL
+196 EMDDAMLARVVDGPL
-211 PSAEEVWAA
+211 PSAGEVWAA
-220 LAARTAEGLAH
+220 LAARTAEGLVH

-261 PEPRGTVFAVER
+261 AEPRGTVFAVER
-273 DGGGGPGGHSGHGG
+273 GAGG
-287 HGTARGNGKGGGNGK
+287 RNG
-302 GKGNRG
+302 
-308 GNPSGG
+308 GG
-314 ARGSRTAYLRLFS
+314 ARGGRTAYLRLFS
-327 GEVRLRQRV
+327 GEVALRQRV
-336 TLYRREPGGAV
+336 TLHRREPGGAL

-357 EVIGRAESARGPLTA
+357 AVVGAAGAARGPLTA

-387 DRLGAAPGPSAG
+387 DRLGPVRDIPS
-399 GEEGDEGDGRA
+399 
-410 DSANRSNGDGRDDS
+410 
-424 TQRSIGDD
+424 D
-432 RGGSAHRDDRDNRDG
+432 R
-447 AQQPHFAAP
+447 PHFAAP
-456 SLQTLVHAREP
+456 TLQTLVHAREP

-486 PLIQARAMPGGATSV
+486 PLIHARAMPGGATSV

-509 EIIAATLV
+509 EIIAATLA
-517 QDYGIEADFEPSRP
+517 QDYGVEADFEPSRP

-538 GIGEAHHEIARTG
+538 GIGEAGREIARSG

-589 AIEETVHETLFR
+589 AIEETVYDTLFH

-614 LVRSGFIGPVSTAG
+614 LVRSGFVGPVSTAA
-628 DFREVTPRVLG
+628 DFRDVTPVVLDE
-639 QALERAGWRVYEPY
+639 ALERAGWRVYEPY
-653 HAFELEIPTE
+653 HAFELELPPET
-663 ALAAVTARLAAAEAD
+663 LAAVTAQLAAAEAD
-678 IGESVDGATGRLLR
+678 IGESLDGATGWLLR

-702 FERVLPRLTHGQG
+702 FERVLPRLTHGEG

-723 DRPLRAGAAPAL
+723 DRPLRAGAAREPHA
-735 GS
+735 

>member
-1 MHSSPRVSRTTLNIG
+1 MPSSPRVSRTLNIG

-46 AGDTQTDTG
+46 TGDTQTDTG

-65 RSAVASFTT
+65 RTAVASLTT

-153 RRTLAPHL
+153 RRALAPHL
-161 FPLTEVRDLGTRNA
+161 VPLTTVRELGTRNA
-175 HVRPRS
+175 RAHPRS
-181 LDDPGVRTEAAEVLA
+181 LDDPGVRAEAAEVLA
-196 ETDDALLARVVDGPL
+196 ETDDAMLARVVDGPP
-211 PSAEEVWAA
+211 PSAEEVGAA
-220 LAARTAEGLAH
+220 LAAGTAAGLAH
-231 PVFFGSALSGQG
+231 PVFFGSALSGEG

-261 PEPRGTVFAVER
+261 AEPRGTVFAVER
-273 DGGGGPGGHSGHGG
+273 GGGG
-287 HGTARGNGKGGGNGK
+287 GGGTG
-302 GKGNRG
+302 GTGGRSGGRG
-308 GNPSGG
+308 G
-314 ARGSRTAYLRLFS
+314 RTAYLRLFS
-327 GEVRLRQRV
+327 GEVTLRQRV
-336 TLYRREPGGAV
+336 TLHRREPDGAL

-357 EVIGRAESARGPLTA
+357 EVIGDAGAAREPLTA

-387 DRLGAAPGPSAG
+387 DRLGPVHDAPS
-399 GEEGDEGDGRA
+399 
-410 DSANRSNGDGRDDS
+410 
-424 TQRSIGDD
+424 D
-432 RGGSAHRDDRDNRDG
+432 RR
-447 AQQPHFAAP
+447 HFVAP

-486 PLIQARAMPGGATSV
+486 PLIHARAMPGGATSV

-538 GIGEAHHEIARTG
+538 GIGEAVREIARVG

-557 TVGLRVEPTAR
+557 TVGLRVEPTER

-574 GYETELGALPRAFHT
+574 GYETELGALPRAFHN
-589 AIEETVHETLFR
+589 AIEETVYETLFH
-601 GPRGRSVTDCRVV
+601 GPRGRSVTDCRAV
-614 LVRSGFIGPVSTAG
+614 LVRSGFIGPLSTAA
-628 DFREVTPRVLG
+628 DFRDLTPVVLG
-639 QALERAGWRVYEPY
+639 EALERAGWRIYEPY
-653 HAFELEIPTE
+653 HAFELELPAET
-663 ALAAVTARLAAAEAD
+663 LAAVTAQLAAAEAD
-678 IGESVDGATGRLLR
+678 IGESVDSATGWLLR
-692 GEIPARRVHG
+692 GELPARRVHG
-702 FERVLPRLTHGQG
+702 FERVLPRLTHGEG

-723 DRPLRAGAAPAL
+723 DRPLRAGAAAPGL

>member
-145 DEGLLADI
+145 DERLLADI

-161 FPLTEVRDLGTRNA
+161 VPLTEVRDLGTRNA

-273 DGGGGPGGHSGHGG
+273 DGGGGHGG
-287 HGTARGNGKGGGNGK
+287 HGTARGNGKGGGKGGGNGK

-314 ARGSRTAYLRLFS
+314 ARGGRTAYLRLFS

-410 DSANRSNGDGRDDS
+410 DSAHSANSAH
-424 TQRSIGDD
+424 
-432 RGGSAHRDDRDNRDG
+432 SAHRDDRDG

-486 PLIQARAMPGGATSV
+486 PLIHARAMPGGVTSV

-538 GIGEAHHEIARTG
+538 GIGEARHEIARTG

-589 AIEETVHETLFR
+589 AIEETVHETLFH

>member
-1 MHSSPRVSRTTLNIG
+1 MPSSPRVSRTLNIG

-46 AGDTQTDTG
+46 TGDTQTDTG

-65 RSAVASFTT
+65 RTAVASLTT

-145 DEGLLADI
+145 DEGLLDDI

-161 FPLTEVRDLGTRNA
+161 VPLTTVRELGTRNA
-175 HVRPRS
+175 RARPRS
-181 LDDPGVRTEAAEVLA
+181 LDDPGVRAEAAEVLA
-196 ETDDALLARVVDGPL
+196 ETDDAMLARVVDGPP
-211 PSAEEVWAA
+211 PSAEEVGAA
-220 LAARTAEGLAH
+220 LAAGTAAGLAH
-231 PVFFGSALSGQG
+231 PVFFGSALSGEG

-261 PEPRGTVFAVER
+261 AEPRGTVFAVER
-273 DGGGGPGGHSGHGG
+273 GGGGTGGTGG
-287 HGTARGNGKGGGNGK
+287 R
-302 GKGNRG
+302 
-308 GNPSGG
+308 SG
-314 ARGSRTAYLRLFS
+314 ARGGRTAYLRLFS
-327 GEVRLRQRV
+327 GEVTLRQRV
-336 TLYRREPGGAV
+336 TLHRREPGGAL

-357 EVIGRAESARGPLTA
+357 EVIGDAGAAREPLTA

-387 DRLGAAPGPSAG
+387 DRLGPVHDAPS
-399 GEEGDEGDGRA
+399 
-410 DSANRSNGDGRDDS
+410 
-424 TQRSIGDD
+424 D
-432 RGGSAHRDDRDNRDG
+432 RR
-447 AQQPHFAAP
+447 HFAAP

-486 PLIQARAMPGGATSV
+486 PLIHARPMPGGATSV

-538 GIGEAHHEIARTG
+538 GIGEAVREIARVG

-557 TVGLRVEPTAR
+557 TVGLRVEPTER

-574 GYETELGALPRAFHT
+574 GYETELGALPRAFHN
-589 AIEETVHETLFR
+589 AIEETVYETLFH
-601 GPRGRSVTDCRVV
+601 GPRGRSVTDCRAV
-614 LVRSGFIGPVSTAG
+614 LIRSGFIGPLSTAA
-628 DFREVTPRVLG
+628 DFRDLTPVVLG
-639 QALERAGWRVYEPY
+639 EALERAGWRIYEPY
-653 HAFELEIPTE
+653 HAFELELPAET
-663 ALAAVTARLAAAEAD
+663 LAAVTAQLAAAEAD
-678 IGESVDGATGRLLR
+678 IGESVDGATGWLLR
-692 GEIPARRVHG
+692 GELPARRVHG
-702 FERVLPRLTHGQG
+702 FERVLPRLTHGEG

-723 DRPLRAGAAPAL
+723 DRPLRAGAAAPGL

>member
-1 MHSSPRVSRTTLNIG
+1 MPSSPRVSRTLNIG

-46 AGDTQTDTG
+46 TGDTQTDTG

-65 RSAVASFTT
+65 RTAVASLTT

-153 RRTLAPHL
+153 RRALAPHL
-161 FPLTEVRDLGTRNA
+161 VPLTTVRELGTRNA
-175 HVRPRS
+175 RARPRS
-181 LDDPGVRTEAAEVLA
+181 LDDPGVRAEAAEVLA
-196 ETDDALLARVVDGPL
+196 ETDDAMLARVVDGPP
-211 PSAEEVWAA
+211 PSAEEVGAA
-220 LAARTAEGLAH
+220 LAAGTAAGLAH
-231 PVFFGSALSGQG
+231 PVFFGSALSGEG

-261 PEPRGTVFAVER
+261 AEPRGTVFAVER
-273 DGGGGPGGHSGHGG
+273 GGGGAGGTGG
-287 HGTARGNGKGGGNGK
+287 R
-302 GKGNRG
+302 
-308 GNPSGG
+308 SG
-314 ARGSRTAYLRLFS
+314 ARGGRTAYLRLFS
-327 GEVRLRQRV
+327 GEVTLRQRV
-336 TLYRREPGGAV
+336 TLHRREPGGAL

-357 EVIGRAESARGPLTA
+357 EVIGDAGAARQPLTA

-387 DRLGAAPGPSAG
+387 DRLGPVHDAPS
-399 GEEGDEGDGRA
+399 
-410 DSANRSNGDGRDDS
+410 
-424 TQRSIGDD
+424 D
-432 RGGSAHRDDRDNRDG
+432 RR
-447 AQQPHFAAP
+447 HFAAP

-486 PLIQARAMPGGATSV
+486 PLIHARAMPGGATSV

-509 EIIAATLV
+509 EIIAATLL

-538 GIGEAHHEIARTG
+538 GIGEAVREIARVG

-557 TVGLRVEPTAR
+557 TVGLRVEPTER

-574 GYETELGALPRAFHT
+574 GYETELGALPRAFHN
-589 AIEETVHETLFR
+589 AIEETVYETLFH
-601 GPRGRSVTDCRVV
+601 GPRGRSVTDCRAV
-614 LVRSGFIGPVSTAG
+614 LVRSGFIGPLSTAA
-628 DFREVTPRVLG
+628 DFRDLTPVVLG
-639 QALERAGWRVYEPY
+639 EALERAGWRIYEPY
-653 HAFELEIPTE
+653 HAFELELPAET
-663 ALAAVTARLAAAEAD
+663 LAAVTAQLAAAEAD
-678 IGESVDGATGRLLR
+678 IGESVDGATGWLLR
-692 GEIPARRVHG
+692 GELPARRVHG
-702 FERVLPRLTHGQG
+702 FERVLPRLTHGEG

-723 DRPLRAGAAPAL
+723 DRPLRAGAAAPGL

>member
-1 MHSSPRVSRTTLNIG
+1 MPSSPRVSRTLNIG

-65 RSAVASFTT
+65 RTAVASLTS

-153 RRTLAPHL
+153 RRALAPHL
-161 FPLTEVRDLGTRNA
+161 VPLTSVRDLGTRNA
-175 HVRPRS
+175 RVRPRS
-181 LDDPGVRTEAAEVLA
+181 LDDPGVRAEAAEVLA
-196 ETDDALLARVVDGPL
+196 ETDDAMLARVVDGPL
-211 PSAEEVWAA
+211 PSAEEVGAA

-256 PAPGG
+256 PASGG
-261 PEPRGTVFAVER
+261 AEPRGTVFAVER
-273 DGGGGPGGHSGHGG
+273 GGGG
-287 HGTARGNGKGGGNGK
+287 TGGGSGT
-302 GKGNRG
+302 GAG
-308 GNPSGG
+308 GGGGGGAGGRSG
-314 ARGSRTAYLRLFS
+314 ARGGRTAYLRLFS
-327 GEVRLRQRV
+327 GEVTLRQRV
-336 TLYRREPGGAV
+336 TLHRREPGGAL
-347 TEHTGQITAL
+347 TEHTGQLTAL
-357 EVIGRAESARGPLTA
+357 EVLGDAGAARGPLTA

-387 DRLGAAPGPSAG
+387 DRLGPVHDVPS
-399 GEEGDEGDGRA
+399 
-410 DSANRSNGDGRDDS
+410 
-424 TQRSIGDD
+424 D
-432 RGGSAHRDDRDNRDG
+432 RR
-447 AQQPHFAAP
+447 HFAAP
-456 SLQTLVHAREP
+456 SLQTLVRAREP
-467 GAAAASRLH
+467 GAVAASRLH

-486 PLIQARAMPGGATSV
+486 PLIHARAMPGGATSV

-538 GIGEAHHEIARTG
+538 GVGEAAREIARVG

-557 TVGLRVEPTAR
+557 TVGLRVEPTER

-574 GYETELGALPRAFHT
+574 GYETELGALPRAFHN
-589 AIEETVHETLFR
+589 AIEETVYETLFH

-614 LVRSGFIGPVSTAG
+614 LVRSGFIGPLSTAA
-628 DFREVTPRVLG
+628 DFRDLTPVVLG
-639 QALERAGWRVYEPY
+639 EALERAGWRIYEPY
-653 HAFELEIPTE
+653 HAFELELPAET
-663 ALAAVTARLAAAEAD
+663 LAAVTAHLAAAEAD
-678 IGESVDGATGRLLR
+678 IGESVDGATGWLLR
-692 GEIPARRVHG
+692 GELPARRVHG
-702 FERVLPRLTHGQG
+702 FERVLPRLTHGEG

-723 DRPLRAGAAPAL
+723 DRPLRAGATAPGL

>member
-1 MHSSPRVSRTTLNIG
+1 MPSSPRVSRTLNIG

-46 AGDTQTDTG
+46 TGDTQTDTG

-65 RSAVASFTT
+65 RTAVASLTA

-145 DEGLLADI
+145 DEGLLTDV
-153 RRTLAPHL
+153 RRALAPHL
-161 FPLTEVRDLGTRNA
+161 VPLTSVRDLGTRNA
-175 HVRPRS
+175 RVRPYS
-181 LDDPGVRTEAAEVLA
+181 LDDPGVRAEAAEVLA
-196 ETDDALLARVVDGPL
+196 ETDDAMLARVVDGPL
-211 PSAEEVWAA
+211 PSAEEVGAV
-220 LAARTAEGLAH
+220 LAARTADGLVH
-231 PVFFGSALSGQG
+231 PVFFGSALSGEG

-261 PEPRGTVFAVER
+261 AEPRGTVFAVER
-273 DGGGGPGGHSGHGG
+273 GGSG
-287 HGTARGNGKGGGNGK
+287 T
-302 GKGNRG
+302 
-308 GNPSGG
+308 GG
-314 ARGSRTAYLRLFS
+314 ARNGRDGRGGRTAYLRLFS
-327 GEVRLRQRV
+327 GEVTLRQRV
-336 TLYRREPGGAV
+336 TLHRREPGGAL

-357 EVIGRAESARGPLTA
+357 EVIGAAGAARGPLTA

-387 DRLGAAPGPSAG
+387 DRLGPVHEVPS
-399 GEEGDEGDGRA
+399 
-410 DSANRSNGDGRDDS
+410 
-424 TQRSIGDD
+424 D
-432 RGGSAHRDDRDNRDG
+432 RR
-447 AQQPHFAAP
+447 HFAAP
-456 SLQTLVHAREP
+456 SLQTLVRAREP

-486 PLIQARAMPGGATSV
+486 PLIHARAMPGGATSV

-538 GIGEAHHEIARTG
+538 GVGEATREIARVG

-557 TVGLRVEPTAR
+557 TVGLRVEPTER

-574 GYETELGALPRAFHT
+574 GYETELGALPRAFHN
-589 AIEETVHETLFR
+589 AIEETVYETLFH

-614 LVRSGFIGPVSTAG
+614 LVRSGFIGPLSTAA
-628 DFREVTPRVLG
+628 DFRDLTPVVLG
-639 QALERAGWRVYEPY
+639 EALERAGWRIYEPY
-653 HAFELEIPTE
+653 HAFELELPAET
-663 ALAAVTARLAAAEAD
+663 LAAVTAHLAAAEAD
-678 IGESVDGATGRLLR
+678 IGESADGATGWLLR
-692 GEIPARRVHG
+692 GELPARRVHG
-702 FERVLPRLTHGQG
+702 FERVLPRLTHGEG

-723 DRPLRAGAAPAL
+723 DRPLRAGAAAPGL

>member
-1 MHSSPRVSRTTLNIG
+1 MPSSPRISRTLNIG

-65 RSAVASFTT
+65 RTAVASLTA
-74 GDTQINLIDT
+74 GDTQLNLIDT

-145 DEGLLADI
+145 DAGLLADI

-161 FPLTEVRDLGTRNA
+161 LPLTAVRELGTRNA
-175 HVRPRS
+175 HVRSRS
-181 LDDPGVRTEAAEVLA
+181 LDDPGMRTAAAEVLA
-196 ETDDALLARVVDGPL
+196 ELDDTMLARVVDGPL

-220 LAARTAEGLAH
+220 LAARTAEGLVH

-261 PEPRGTVFAVER
+261 AEPRGTVFAVER
-273 DGGGGPGGHSGHGG
+273 GGGGGRSGPGGGSG
-287 HGTARGNGKGGGNGK
+287 T
-302 GKGNRG
+302 RG
-308 GNPSGG
+308 G
-314 ARGSRTAYLRLFS
+314 RTAYLRLFS
-327 GEVRLRQRV
+327 GEVALRQRV
-336 TLYRREPGGAV
+336 TLHRRGPGGV
-347 TEHTGQITAL
+347 LTEHTGQITAL
-357 EVIGRAESARGPLTA
+357 EVVGEAGAARGPLTA

-387 DRLGAAPGPSAG
+387 DLLGTVLGVPS
-399 GEEGDEGDGRA
+399 
-410 DSANRSNGDGRDDS
+410 
-424 TQRSIGDD
+424 D
-432 RGGSAHRDDRDNRDG
+432 R
-447 AQQPHFAAP
+447 PHFAAP
-456 SLQTLVHAREP
+456 TLQTLVHARES

-486 PLIQARAMPGGATSV
+486 PLIHARAMPGGATSV

-509 EIIAATLV
+509 EIIAATLA
-517 QDYGIEADFEPSRP
+517 QDYGIEAEFEPSRP

-538 GIGEAHHEIARTG
+538 GVGEAGREIARSG

-574 GYETELGALPRAFHT
+574 GYETELGALPRAFHN
-589 AIEETVHETLFR
+589 AIEETVYDTLFH

-614 LVRSGFIGPVSTAG
+614 LVRSGFLGPVSTAA
-628 DFREVTPRVLG
+628 DFRDVTPVVLEE
-639 QALERAGWRVYEPY
+639 ALERAGWRVYEPY
-653 HAFELEIPTE
+653 HAFELELPPET
-663 ALAAVTARLAAAEAD
+663 LTAVTAQLAAAEAD
-678 IGESVDGATGRLLR
+678 IRESVDGATGWLLR
-692 GEIPARRVHG
+692 GELPARRVHG
-702 FERVLPRLTHGQG
+702 FEHVLPRLTHGEG

-723 DRPLRAGAAPAL
+723 DRPLRAGAAREPHA
-735 GS
+735 